1 MARLIHPSYYP
12 AERTAPYCSYWGS
25 GSALAEYSLPLS
37 TGMEAYWR
45 VRKWQVSA
53 NLSYFGETAGVSGTL
68 NLSSPDSGSPATSE
82 IDLVCPEFRS
92 VQLSTSG
99 TTFNGTFSVNAVGF
113 EWEFTAF
120 EFLEF
125 NWPARKSFSEGII
138 FFIPITFT
146 MGDTT
151 MTINA
156 SVVNQEDVTG
166 SGSVTAIEWWPYADE
181 DGKALYSTSTG
192 QRL

>member
-25 GSALAEYSLPLS
+25 SETTYQYSLPLS

-53 NLSYFGETAGVSGTL
+53 NLSYFGNTAGVSGIL

-82 IDLVCPEFRS
+82 IDLVCPRFRS
-92 VQLSTSG
+92 AQLSTSG
-99 TTFNGTFSVNAVGF
+99 TTFDGTFRVNAVGF
-113 EWEFTAF
+113 EWEFSAF
-120 EFLEF
+120 EFLQF
-125 NWPARKSFSEGII
+125 NWPAEESSGSVIL
-138 FFIPITFT
+138 IPITFT
-146 MGDTT
+146 MGGTT

-156 SVVNQEDVTG
+156 SVVNQDGVTG

>member
-1 MARLIHPSYYP
+1 
-12 AERTAPYCSYWGS
+12 
-25 GSALAEYSLPLS
+25 
-37 TGMEAYWR
+37 MEAYWR

-53 NLSYFGETAGVSGTL
+53 NLSYFGNTAGVSGTL

-92 VQLSTSG
+92 AQLSTSG
-99 TTFNGTFSVNAVGF
+99 TTFDGIFSVNAVGF
-113 EWEFTAF
+113 RFEFTAF
-120 EFLEF
+120 EFLQF
-125 NWPARKSFSEGII
+125 AWPAEQSSGSII
-138 FFIPITFT
+138 LIPITFT
-146 MGDTT
+146 MGGTT

-156 SVVNQEDVTG
+156 SVANQDGVTG

-181 DGKALYSTSTG
+181 DGKALYNTSTG